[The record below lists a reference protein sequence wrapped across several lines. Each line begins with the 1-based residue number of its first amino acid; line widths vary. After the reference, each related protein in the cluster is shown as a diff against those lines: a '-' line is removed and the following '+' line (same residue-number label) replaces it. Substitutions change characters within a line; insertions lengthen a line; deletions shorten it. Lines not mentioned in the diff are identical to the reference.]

1 MNKNKSEGDIIISS
15 QHYLEALAPSRIG
28 FLGGSFNPV
37 HKGHIALAEHVL
49 ESYLDYVVL
58 CPHSLNPDKKDIL
71 LPIESRINML
81 LIMRSISP
89 YSNRMFTIHPSFI
102 EGTHG
107 EPFINLCRNLQSVGC
122 HVSII
127 CGVDVF
133 SRPYYPDLCQFDH
146 YVGIRDT
153 AFSKEKICSTVKGD
167 VTFFE
172 TPYDSLS
179 STQIRRKIYAN
190 EMSEIHENLEKYIN
204 DNTQFQ

>member
-1 MNKNKSEGDIIISS
+1 MDQKKSEGNGIISA
-15 QHYLEALAPSRIG
+15 QQYLEELAPCRIG

-37 HKGHIALAEHVL
+37 HKGHMALAEYVL
-49 ESYLDYVVL
+49 ERYLDYVVL
-58 CPHSLNPDKKDIL
+58 CPHSMNPEKKDIL
-71 LPIESRINML
+71 VPIESRINML
-81 LIMRSISP
+81 LILRSISP

-153 AFSKEKICSTVKGD
+153 GYNEEAICSLIKKKVE
-167 VTFFE
+167 FFK
-172 TPYDSLS
+172 TPYETLS
-179 STQIRRKIYAN
+179 SSQVRRKIYAK
-190 EMSEIHENLEKYIN
+190 EMVRIHESLDKYIT
-204 DNTQFQ
+204 DNNLFK